1 MLRRRYQRVTRHVGG
16 LGPTM
21 WGMTAPMH
29 ILDQVRAVVT
39 APTALLALLL
49 STFAD
54 DLDDVWEPFLDE
66 TYG

>member
-1 MLRRRYQRVTRHVGG
+1 
-16 LGPTM
+16 
-21 WGMTAPMH
+21 MH
-29 ILDQVRAVVT
+29 IPDQVRAFT
-39 APTALLALLL
+39 AALAALPALLL